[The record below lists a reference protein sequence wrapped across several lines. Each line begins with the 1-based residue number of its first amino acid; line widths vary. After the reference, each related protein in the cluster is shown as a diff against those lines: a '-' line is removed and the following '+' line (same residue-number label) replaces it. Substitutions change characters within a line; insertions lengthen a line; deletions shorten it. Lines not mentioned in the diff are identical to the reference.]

1 MGDNQRKA
9 ITMTDVEIESFIDE
23 QKTATLATI
32 GPSGHPHLVAMW
44 YAVINGTIWIETKT
58 KSQKSRNILNDSRI
72 SLLIEDGDAYEE
84 LRGVSIEG
92 KGVISNDPAELW
104 QVGVDIY
111 QRHFGEYSEK
121 SRQQVEAMLNNR
133 IAVRIDI
140 ERVRSW
146 DHRKLE
152 N

>member
-9 ITMTDVEIESFIDE
+9 ITMADVEIESFIYE

-92 KGVISNDPAELW
+92 KGVISNDAAELW

-111 QRHFGEYSEK
+111 QRHFGEYREK

-146 DHRKLE
+146 DHRKLA